1 MVLSD
6 DEDRL
11 ASECLA
17 GVQIPLVPDRG
28 AVTLLSMAWSDDGG
42 AASLVLVSFFGPPAV
57 LDGVSMVLG
66 CIKLG
71 MDRGL
76 LECD

>member
-1 MVLSD
+1 MCV
-6 DEDRL
+6 
-11 ASECLA
+11 A
-17 GVQIPLVPDRG
+17 GVQIPLVPGRG
-28 AVTLLSMAWSDDGG
+28 AVTLPSMGWSDDGD
-42 AASLVLVSFFGPPAV
+42 ALPSVLVSSFGPPTV